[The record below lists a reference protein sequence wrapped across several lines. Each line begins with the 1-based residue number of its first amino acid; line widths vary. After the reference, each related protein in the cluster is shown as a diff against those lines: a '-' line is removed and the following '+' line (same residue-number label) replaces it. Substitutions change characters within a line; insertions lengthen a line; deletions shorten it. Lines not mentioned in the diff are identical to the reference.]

1 MAGEIKPGT
10 GTMLD
15 TSPLGQ
21 VQGKPFCYAFAL
33 PDRLQEADSFMNVL
47 EAIRIALQSLWA
59 NKLRSVL
66 TLLGMMIGVAAVIA
80 VVTFVNGINGYVS
93 EKIFNLGANV
103 FLVFKVSPAV
113 TDIDHFLQG
122 EKRKDLTMEDYQ
134 AVVDTCMHCDYVGA
148 ALRNGTAKVK
158 YEAQSITDTTVQGIT
173 PSMAPIYDTELTAG
187 RMLNETDL
195 NNRSQVAVVGTDIVD
210 NLMPGEDPLGR
221 EIRVD
226 GWIYTVIGVGKKKG
240 KTLGQSLDN
249 YVMVPITAYLK
260 QYGAHQSITISGK
273 SANAGPVLDTAI
285 DEARVALRSRRHD
298 RPGADDSFDIETN
311 ASLLSIWSN
320 FSQTF
325 FLAMIGIAAVSLV
338 VGGIVIMNIMLVSV
352 TERTREIGIRKA
364 LGARAED
371 VLLQFLIE
379 SATMALV
386 GGTLGVLFGVSLA
399 KGITLAIGMPSAI
412 KVWAILAGLIVSAG
426 VGVFFGVY
434 PARKAARLDPIAALR
449 FEM

>member
-1 MAGEIKPGT
+1 MKT
-10 GTMLD
+10 
-15 TSPLGQ
+15 
-21 VQGKPFCYAFAL
+21 
-33 PDRLQEADSFMNVL
+33 L

-59 NKLRSVL
+59 NKLRSIL

-113 TDIDHFLQG
+113 TNIDRFLAG
-122 EKRKDLTMEDYQ
+122 EKRKNLTMEDYQ
-134 AVVDTCMHCDYVGA
+134 AVLDTCQHCLYVGA
-148 ALRNGTAKVK
+148 ALRNGAGKVK
-158 YEAQSITDTTVQGIT
+158 YEAQSIDDTTVQGIT
-173 PSMAPIYDTELTAG
+173 PSMAPIYDSELSAG
-187 RMLNETDL
+187 RMLNQTDL
-195 NNRSQVAVVGTDIVD
+195 NNRSAVAVVGTDIVD

-221 EIRVD
+221 EIRID
-226 GWIYTVIGVGKKKG
+226 GWTYQVIGVGKKKG

-249 YVMVPITAYLK
+249 YVLIPITTYLK
-260 QYGAHQSITISGK
+260 QYGSHSSSITISGK
-273 SANAGPVLDTAI
+273 SANAGPVLDTAM

-311 ASLLSIWSN
+311 ASLLSIWSS

-325 FLAMIGIAAVSLV
+325 FIAMIGIAAVSLV

-364 LGARAED
+364 LGARSND

-386 GGTLGVLFGVSLA
+386 GGALGVLFGVTLA

-412 KVWAILAGLIVSAG
+412 KLWAVFSGLIVSAS

-449 FEM
+449 FEV